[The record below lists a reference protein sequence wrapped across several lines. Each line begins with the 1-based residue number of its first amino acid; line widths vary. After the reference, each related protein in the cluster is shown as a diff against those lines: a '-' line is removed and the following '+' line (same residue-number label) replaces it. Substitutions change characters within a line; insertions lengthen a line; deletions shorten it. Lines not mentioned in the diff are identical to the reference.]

1 MFKELMISCYLFVFK
16 IVFYFFKLFP
26 LKNKITLVVTFE
38 ENNVYLYQEMI
49 KREVP
54 CEIFLLCKSS
64 VVKELQGKVN
74 NEIIV
79 PFETRNLFY
88 WFKSIYHLS
97 TSKIV
102 ITDNYLAFLSAIKFK
117 KNVECIQLWHAA
129 GALKTFGL
137 KDKSIKKRSKNA
149 NIRFR
154 MVYEKFNKVVVGSEE
169 MAKIFRDS
177 FGLPHENILR
187 TGVPRTDF
195 FYDKGLHELMKL
207 EFETRNKGLKGKR
220 RILYAPTFRDT
231 QLENFQ
237 IQLDI
242 EKMHHELKDEYVL
255 FIKMHP
261 AVKMDKNYQELYPD
275 FVYDFS
281 RNKGINELLVHVD
294 YLITDYSSIPFEFA
308 LLGKPMIFFPY
319 DLEFYQ
325 EERGVVQDYI
335 QQVPGPVA
343 FETEDII
350 KLIKSNY
357 FDFNEIQKF
366 ADKWNEYSKGVSS
379 KKLVNYILK
388 QIIG

>member
-1 MFKELMISCYLFVFK
+1 MFKELLITCYLLVFK
-16 IVFYFFKLFP
+16 LVFNVFKLFP
-26 LKNKITLVVTFE
+26 QKNKITFVVTFE
-38 ENNVYLYQEMI
+38 ENNVFLYQEMI
-49 KREVP
+49 KQKVQFD
-54 CEIFLLCKSS
+54 IFLLCKPSII
-64 VVKELQGKVN
+64 KKFQEQVN
-74 NEIIV
+74 NGIVV
-79 PFETRNLFY
+79 PFETRNLSY

-97 TSKIV
+97 TSKI
-102 ITDNYLAFLSAIKFK
+102 IIIDNYLAFLSAIKFK

-137 KDKSIKKRSKNA
+137 KDKSIKKRNKNA
-149 NIRFR
+149 IIRFR
-154 MVYEKFNKVVVGSEE
+154 RVYEKFNKVVVGSEE

-177 FGLPHENILR
+177 FGLPLENILR

-195 FYDKGLHELMKL
+195 FYDKGLLELMKL
-207 EFETRNKGLKGKR
+207 EFETKNKGLNGKK

-231 QLENFQ
+231 QLENYQ

-242 EKMHHELKDEYVL
+242 EKMYHELKDEYVL
-255 FIKMHP
+255 FIKGHP
-261 AVKMDKNYQELYPD
+261 AVNMDNNYQRLYPD

-281 RNKGINELLVHVD
+281 QNKGINELLVHVD

-325 EERGVVQDYI
+325 EDRGVVQDYI

-350 KLIKSNY
+350 KLIRSNY
-357 FDFNEIQKF
+357 FDFEKIRDFSN
-366 ADKWNEYSKGVSS
+366 KWNEYSNGTSS
-379 KKLVNYILK
+379 KDLLKYILN
-388 QIIG
+388 QMD